1 MDQPNYYA
9 IIPANVRYDH
19 KLKANAKLLYGE
31 ITALCGAQGFCWAK
45 NDYFAALYN
54 AKNETISRWISQLQ
68 NRGYIHVE
76 INKQEGNTRK
86 ILLSNDLLTKK
97 SIPIDEKVN
106 TLLTKKSI
114 PIDKKVNS
122 IYMYNNTINNTREN
136 SAHAI
141 QFLKENAPSRLE
153 VFQMQYKSKIDNWE
167 KFVKDFD
174 NKVIIEGLDF
184 DVNKLFAR
192 LETYAGNW
200 IANKAKTNEPIVSVQ
215 NIKFN

>member
-19 KLKANAKLLYGE
+19 KLNPKAILLYGE

-45 NDYFAALYN
+45 NEYFAMLY
-54 AKNETISRWISQLQ
+54 KVSNETVSRWISQLKD
-68 NRGYIHVE
+68 RGYINVV
-76 INKQEGNTRK
+76 INKLEGNTRK
-86 ILLSNDLLTKK
+86 ITIASDLLTKT
-97 SIPIDEKVN
+97 SIPIDKNVN
-106 TLLTKKSI
+106 TLLTKTSI
-114 PIDKKVNS
+114 PIDKNVNS
-122 IYMYNNTINNTREN
+122 YIRMNNTINNTREN
-136 SAHAI
+136 NARAI

-153 VFQMQYKSKIDNWE
+153 TFQMQYQSKIDNWL

-174 NKVIIEGLDF
+174 NKVIIEGLDY

-192 LETYAGNW
+192 LEMYAGNW
-200 IANKAKTNEPIVSVQ
+200 IANKAKTNEQLPSAS